1 MESDEQQLWGTQ
13 ASVALAQLMAPPVPP
28 SWAPPLQSTAS
39 SMELRLE
46 FVDGE
51 FGAAAE
57 GTG

>member
-1 MESDEQQLWGTQ
+1 MSSNSGGRELPSSLPN
-13 ASVALAQLMAPPVPP
+13 LMAPLGPQ
-28 SWAPPLQSTAS
+28 SRAPHLQSIAC
-39 SMELRLE
+39 SMGLRLE